1 MNSRSITASK
11 PKWAPAYSAS
21 DEGAWQGQPTRSSH
35 PVVGRGQAQAESDI
49 HATGWQIQRENRPPQ
64 LISSNQLAAPT
75 TARTM
80 SEEGIGSDG
89 RLRHSQLKGSVS
101 DDLARSKPTELCR
114 ASSTTLVLLDLL

>member
-1 MNSRSITASK
+1 MAAAAASEPRFASLYVGDLGPDVVEAHLFEVFSAVGAVASIKVCRDSVTRKSLGY
-11 PKWAPAYSAS
+11 AYVNFPNLQDA
-21 DEGAWQGQPTRSSH
+21 GH

-64 LISSNQLAAPT
+64 LISSNQLVAPT

-89 RLRHSQLKGSVS
+89 R
-101 DDLARSKPTELCR
+101 
-114 ASSTTLVLLDLL
+114 